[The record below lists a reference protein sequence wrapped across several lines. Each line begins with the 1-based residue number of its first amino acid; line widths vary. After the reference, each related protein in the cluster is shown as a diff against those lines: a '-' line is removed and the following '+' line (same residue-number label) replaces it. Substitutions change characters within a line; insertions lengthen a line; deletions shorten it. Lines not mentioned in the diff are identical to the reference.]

1 MLGDKDGAGV
11 NSAKFFDDAYEK
23 HITAFE
29 NGETYQ
35 YILYFKAE
43 NGYYFTADTKIK
55 INGTLYSYRLVNID
69 PNYDS
74 TGRMYTFWA
83 YTDLTMTPQ
92 TSGTTPE
99 YKITEG
105 ANGSWLRNSDGALK
119 FVANGDFANFTG
131 IQVDG
136 TLIAAD
142 KYTAVSGS
150 TVITLKKDYLST
162 LSVGKHTLTVVYN
175 DGECSTE
182 FEIKATQSGDNTTP
196 DKPNQDDPKSPQ
208 TGDNRNLVLWIALL
222 SISGG
227 ATIGTTAISKKKKHS
242 AK

>member
-131 IQVDG
+131 I
-136 TLIAAD
+136 
-142 KYTAVSGS
+142 AV
-150 TVITLKKDYLST
+150 
-162 LSVGKHTLTVVYN
+162 
-175 DGECSTE
+175 E
-182 FEIKATQSGDNTTP
+182 
-196 DKPNQDDPKSPQ
+196 
-208 TGDNRNLVLWIALL
+208 LL
-222 SISGG
+222 SAQQQSVKRKNTPQNKQSRQVISNDE
-227 ATIGTTAISKKKKHS
+227 AHHSISLIFTH
-242 AK
+242 